1 MEKYQPTVFLLTM
14 IIIKEIENNEGE
26 SQDRIDLNVL
36 NPAADVYS
44 YYII

>member
-26 SQDRIDLNVL
+26 SQDRIDLIVL
-36 NPAADVYS
+36 NPVADVYS